1 MRTLVLLALCT
12 GFPVVA
18 GPPPAEEACALSG
31 PQVEKLTGLKVT
43 KRETYEHLFNQVI
56 CKYTLESGFVEFFR
70 VTPETYSVETDT
82 QLAAKLAEEDKPR
95 LLKDFPVPAYS
106 ASGAVTVVLPKG
118 VWRVQVMHGPKRG
131 LDAMKLARALI
142 DTKK

>member
-1 MRTLVLLALCT
+1 MRTLLLLA
-12 GFPVVA
+12 VA
-18 GPPPAEEACALSG
+18 VAAPGLAESIPAEASCALSG

-56 CKYTLESGFVEFFR
+56 CKYTLDSGSVEFFR
-70 VTPETYSVETDT
+70 VTPETYSVETDA
-82 QLAAKLAEEDKPR
+82 QLAATLAEEDKRR

-142 DTKK
+142 DAKK